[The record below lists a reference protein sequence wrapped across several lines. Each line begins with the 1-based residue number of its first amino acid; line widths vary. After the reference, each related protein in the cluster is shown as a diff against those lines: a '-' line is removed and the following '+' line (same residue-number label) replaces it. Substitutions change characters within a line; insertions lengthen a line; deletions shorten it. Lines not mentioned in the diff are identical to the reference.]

1 MKVVYSKWHNNYDEL
16 VLGQEYSA
24 QYYKKGWL
32 LIDTVLYRED
42 CFQMVNNLNKAI
54 SIAVTMHNGQVD
66 KGGNPYILHPLRVM
80 MKMQSNEEQIVAVLH
95 DILEDTT
102 MTEEKLLEDFTGQI
116 IDAVIALTRLENETY
131 WEFIARCKQ
140 NELARKVKIVDI
152 EDNMDLSRIEQPTKK
167 DYDRVNKYKKALKE
181 LTTFEE

>member
-16 VLGQEYSA
+16 VLGQEYNA

-42 CFQMVNNLNKAI
+42 CFQIVNNLNNAI
-54 SIAVTMHNGQVD
+54 SIAATMHNGQVD
-66 KGGNPYILHPLRVM
+66 KGGNPYILHPLRIM

-102 MTEEKLLEDFTGQI
+102 MTEEKLSEDFTSQI
-116 IDAVIALTRLENETY
+116 IDAVIALTRQENESY
-131 WEFIARCKQ
+131 MDFIRRCKQ
-140 NELARKVKIVDI
+140 NELARKVKIADI

-167 DYDRVNKYKKALKE
+167 DYERIKKYEKALKE
-181 LTTFEE
+181 LMRIEE